1 MRNTVGGLMIGVM
14 LLSGAALAGVALADD
29 GWKNLGGDAAR
40 TALSGQKLIYQGGAT
55 QSFSASGDTSY
66 VTDHP
71 QSGSWRIEGDKY
83 CSVWPPSD
91 RWACYRLES
100 SADGKTVRFIADDG
114 SMTEGQVAG
123 N

>member
-1 MRNTVGGLMIGVM
+1 MRNTVGGLMIGLM
-14 LLSGAALAGVALADD
+14 LLSGVALADD
-29 GWKNLGGDAAR
+29 GWKSLNGDEAR
-40 TALSGQKLIYQGGAT
+40 TALSGQKLIYQGGAS
-55 QSFSASGDTSY
+55 QSFSAGGDTSY

-71 QSGSWRIEGDKY
+71 QAGSWRIEGDKY

-91 RWACYRLES
+91 HWACYRLES